1 MTSGSPRGPRSR
13 DDASIAIQAAGRPR
27 SKKGGAAGL
36 QAFFWRLPW
45 LRPLLLLTPPL
56 AWFVVVYFASLVVL
70 LITAFWTTNPFTT
83 QVVQYW
89 NTDNFL
95 RIVNEPTYHTI
106 VGRTVFMAA
115 AVTVTDAVLAFPF
128 AYFMARV
135 ASRRVQTLLFAAVL
149 LPLWASYLARVYA
162 WILIFNH
169 SGVLNWS
176 LQLIGLPPANIGYT
190 NIAMWIVFSY
200 IWLPFMI
207 IPTYAAL
214 ERVPE
219 SLIEAAADLGA
230 RRWRTVRDVVLPLA
244 LPGVAAGSIFTFS
257 LTLGDYITPIL
268 VGGAGSSLIGNVVYD
283 NVGIAN
289 NIPFAAAMAM
299 IPVGIMAIYL
309 LVAQRLGAF
318 EAL

>member
-1 MTSGSPRGPRSR
+1 L
-13 DDASIAIQAAGRPR
+13 AVEAARRPR
-27 SKKGGAAGL
+27 PKGGGAVPFS
-36 QAFFWRLPW
+36 AFFWRVPW

-56 AWFVVVYFASLVVL
+56 AWFVLVYFASLVLL
-70 LITAFWTTNPFTT
+70 LITAFWTTDPFTT
-83 QVVQYW
+83 QIVQFW
-89 NTDNFL
+89 NTDNFQ
-95 RIVNEPTYHTI
+95 IIFNEPTYRTI
-106 VGRTVFMAA
+106 VGRTVLIAA
-115 AVTVTDAVLAFPF
+115 AVTATDAVLAFPF

-135 ASRRVQTLLFAAVL
+135 ASRRAQTLLFAAVL

-162 WILIFNH
+162 WILILNH
-169 SGVLNWS
+169 DGLLNWS
-176 LQLIGLPPANIGYT
+176 LQSIGLPPANIGYS
-190 NIAMWIVFSY
+190 NVAMWLVFSY

-219 SLIEAAADLGA
+219 SLVEAASDLGA
-230 RRWRTVRDVVLPLA
+230 HRWRVIRDVVLPLA
-244 LPGVAAGSIFTFS
+244 LPGVVAGSIFTFS

-268 VGGAGSSLIGNVVYD
+268 VGGAGSSLIGTVVYS

-299 IPVGIMAIYL
+299 IPVAIMAVYL
-309 LVAQRLGAF
+309 LIAQRLGAF